1 MSDDYRNILLVAD
14 QPDED
19 KPLALKRAAA
29 MAGPG
34 CVISI
39 AAFVHDTS
47 LERLDYHAPD
57 ESADLKQRLLEK
69 RNTWLQE
76 QVKEFEQDDD
86 TLNTEVVWA
95 RDIAAW
101 VRQAIEKVRH
111 DLVIKT
117 GHRSET
123 LWHRST
129 DWELIEQVPA
139 PVYIAST
146 RQWRSQPAVL
156 ATVDIASDK
165 PEQQRLNEAVVAHA
179 RRIAEKQDGE
189 VHLAYI
195 VQVSRILL
203 ELEGRNEEEYR
214 AEFQKKHADR
224 LQQFAAQHDID
235 ASRVHVEVG
244 QADRRV
250 PSIADRIK
258 ASCVVVGR
266 SARQG
271 PYGLIFGSTAERV
284 LSVLRTDVMS
294 VPTPGD

>member
-1 MSDDYRNILLVAD
+1 MTYPYRNVLLIAD
-14 QPDED
+14 QPEDE

-29 MAGPG
+29 LTGPG
-34 CVISI
+34 SRITV
-39 AAFVHDTS
+39 AAFVHDAG

-57 ESADLKQRLLEK
+57 ESAELKQRLLAQ
-69 RNTWLQE
+69 RNDWLRDQLRDFDE
-76 QVKEFEQDDD
+76 DDVSL
-86 TLNTEVVWA
+86 TSEVVWA
-95 RDIAAW
+95 RDIAYW
-101 VRQAIEKVRH
+101 VREAVEQNGF
-111 DLVIKT
+111 DLIIKT

-129 DWELIEQVPA
+129 DWELIEQVAA

-146 RQWRSQPAVL
+146 RQWKAQPNIL
-156 ATVDIASDK
+156 ATVDIASERAD
-165 PEQQRLNEAVVAHA
+165 QQRLNEAVMEQA
-179 RRIAEKQDGE
+179 RRVAELQDGE

-195 VQVSRILL
+195 IQVSRILL
-203 ELEGRNEEEYR
+203 ELEGKNTEEYR
-214 AEFQKKHADR
+214 AEYEKKHAGR
-224 LQQFAAQHDID
+224 LDAFCQQHGID
-235 ASRVHVEVG
+235 PDHVHVEVG

-284 LSVLRTDVMS
+284 LSVLRTDILS
-294 VPTPGD
+294 VPAD